1 MIIKDAYRDFNEGR
15 LNDWC
20 LHLEIYH
27 KAILMLKNNNKY
39 KNKTKVTPL
48 VLIIY

>member
-1 MIIKDAYRDFNEGR
+1 MIIKDAYRGFNEGR
-15 LNDWC
+15 LDDWC

-27 KAILMLKNNNKY
+27 KTILMFNNNNKY
-39 KNKTKVTPL
+39 KNKNKVTPL